1 MLLNKLF
8 VLLLVCLIIGFSA
21 TAALAQKE
29 DLMQK
34 IYAHYPLDG
43 NTTDQG
49 PNQLHGEKIDKER
62 SRKDRFGNKDS
73 ALSFAGEG
81 DSLALPININP
92 ETMPQLTAALWL
104 KVENIDG
111 ISTILSNNNGGFG
124 RSLIIDNR
132 KNKALLSVFAGDNQ
146 KVYGGINIPLDKW
159 VFAAVSWNAENGKV
173 SLYLIDQNKN
183 FSVISTN
190 NVNPGQGKD
199 FIRLGENPA
208 AGDFFTGAMDQLL
221 IWDQILT
228 MDQIKSLAD

>member
-29 DLMQK
+29 NLIKK

-43 NTTDQG
+43 STIDQG
-49 PNQLHGEKIDKER
+49 PNQLHGEAVDKKRCRE
-62 SRKDRFGNKDS
+62 DRFGNKEG
-73 ALSFAGEG
+73 ALSFAGRD
-81 DSLALPININP
+81 DSLTLPVNISP
-92 ETMPQLTAALWL
+92 GIMPQLTAALWL
-104 KVENIDG
+104 KVEERAG
-111 ISTILSNNNGGFG
+111 ISTILSNNDGGFG
-124 RSLIIDNR
+124 RSLIIDSR
-132 KNKALLSVFAGDNQ
+132 KNRALLSVIAGNNQ
-146 KVYGGINIPLDKW
+146 KVYGGINIPFNKW

-183 FSVISTN
+183 FSTISTN

-199 FIRLGENPA
+199 FITLGKNPVS
-208 AGDFFTGAMDQLL
+208 GDFFRGTIDQLM
-221 IWDQILT
+221 IWDQILS